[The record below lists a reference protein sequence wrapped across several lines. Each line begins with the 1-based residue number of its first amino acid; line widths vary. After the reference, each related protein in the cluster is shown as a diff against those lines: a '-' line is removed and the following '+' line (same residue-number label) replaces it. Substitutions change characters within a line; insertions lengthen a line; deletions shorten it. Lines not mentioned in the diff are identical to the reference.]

1 MTRVAI
7 QGQGRSPRLG
17 RLFFLLPLLFVLIP
31 YAFAALSG
39 TAEAGLSGP
48 AAWHSAAQSVYCGD
62 GRTVVTTILL
72 LELVVIAVA
81 VIAANLSGARLGAVG
96 AILRQDGW
104 TMLFFLA
111 LVVAPFVIAW
121 NTDSSVCTRG
131 RAFFWESIL
140 IDMFILAILALSYNL
155 MFGFGGIVSFGH
167 AAFFG
172 TGVYAVGLLMLHLAW
187 PWWLATLAALM
198 LGVLIA
204 LIMGFV
210 GLRIHGLYFALF
222 TLAFAEVL
230 YLLAGNRIMADITG
244 AEDGFSFTVP
254 DWLNTTTNRLFF
266 YYMTLLLLVGAFL
279 LIRRLMSSPTGR
291 VLHALRDNEARAQ
304 VLGYNTFHFKLIAI
318 VISGV
323 MAAGAGVLRGL
334 ALKGA
339 SPNVLGLDFTMEPL
353 LMTIIGGMGTFA
365 GPVVGAFSL
374 HLIEQFLRDNV
385 LTLGSLQ
392 IDIGRYWTLILGA
405 IFIISVMVFP
415 QGIVGTWTNKRLN
428 TRQGWLDLLR
438 VGRKT
443 SAEEALQ
450 PSGRDAADERRL

>member
-1 MTRVAI
+1 MTRVAS
-7 QGQGRSPRLG
+7 QGNGRARRMDRL
-17 RLFFLLPLLFVLIP
+17 LFLLPLLFVLIP
-31 YAFAALSG
+31 YAYAAMSG
-39 TAEAGLSGP
+39 AAEAGLSGP
-48 AAWHSAAQSVYCGD
+48 AAWHSASQSVYCGN
-62 GRTVVTTILL
+62 GWTAVTTILL
-72 LELVVIAVA
+72 IELAVVGLAV
-81 VIAANLSGARLGAVG
+81 VGAKLAGERLGSATG
-96 AILRQDGW
+96 LLRQNGW
-104 TMLFFLA
+104 ILLFFLA
-111 LVVAPFVIAW
+111 LVVAPFIIAW

-140 IDMFILAILALSYNL
+140 IDIFILAILALSYNL

-172 TGVYAVGLLMLHLAW
+172 TGVYTVGLLMLRLEW

-230 YLLAGNRIMADITG
+230 YLLAGNRIMANITG
-244 AEDGFSFTVP
+244 AEDGFTFTVP

-266 YYMTLLLLVGAFL
+266 YYMTLILLAAAFL

-291 VLHALRDNEARAQ
+291 VLHALRDNEERAQ
-304 VLGYNTFHFKLIAI
+304 MLGYNTFHFKLIAI
-318 VISGV
+318 IISGV
-323 MAAGAGVLRGL
+323 MATGAGVLRGL

-353 LMTIIGGMGTFA
+353 LMTIIGGMGTYA
-365 GPVVGAFSL
+365 GPVVGAFAL
-374 HLIEQFLRDNV
+374 HLTEQFLRDSV

-392 IDIGRYWTLILGA
+392 IDIGEFWTLILGA
-405 IFIISVMVFP
+405 IFILSVMIFP
-415 QGIVGTWTNKRLN
+415 QGIVGTWSNLGLN
-428 TRQGWLDLLR
+428 TRQGWLALLR
-438 VGRKT
+438 IRRKPG
-443 SAEEALQ
+443 SKEPLLE
-450 PSGRDAADERRL
+450 DRR